1 MTVFG
6 QVSDHV
12 IIIIISCRLTLTLL
26 AVLDINE
33 TLERHTS
40 QTSIWAKGQSK
51 VVATI
56 KEKHGEEKQT
66 HKKQIDNLRR
76 VNTSVESER
85 AQCKRDLQSCQ
96 QRCSTLENVL
106 GSLGNDHTNTVEKF
120 MHTITDTETKLEA
133 SHSTE
138 KESRDRVFALEEQVA
153 SLRGKSKETEA
164 SHSKNIEGLR
174 VQLISMQGMNQK
186 LSARISFLEDEAE
199 KALQIHMKEK
209 QAIQQATEQKVR
221 EVSTEC
227 EALRVVTKN
236 EITKTKHRDDL
247 LEKQSVLH
255 ESALNQISAAKK
267 VLTAKME
274 KEIND
279 EREVGQCLMSKVQ
292 ELHEKIQMLTAETY
306 RCKQENNKSHS
317 QIDHLEKIIANGEV
331 RLSQLGTQLS
341 LSMQDQQRR
350 IVNEAELK
358 KELNKARLEVQG
370 MKRDKDH

>member
-1 MTVFG
+1 MIVFG

-12 IIIIISCRLTLTLL
+12 VIIIMQASLTLL
-26 AVLDINE
+26 VVLDIKE
-33 TLERHTS
+33 SLERHTH

-51 VVATI
+51 VVATM
-56 KEKHGEEKQT
+56 KEKHCEENQT
-66 HKKQIDNLRR
+66 HQKLIDNLRR
-76 VNTSVESER
+76 ANTAVESER

-96 QRCSTLENVL
+96 QRCSSLENVL
-106 GSLGNDHTNTVEKF
+106 GSLGNDHTNTVNKL
-120 MHTITDTETKLEA
+120 MHKIADAETQLELVLM
-133 SHSTE
+133 SE
-138 KESRDRVFALEEQVA
+138 KELRDQVAALKEQVA
-153 SLRGKSKETEA
+153 LLRVKSKETEA
-164 SHSKNIEGLR
+164 SQSEVIESLR
-174 VQLISMQGMNQK
+174 AQLTSMQGMNQK
-186 LSARISFLEDEAE
+186 LNARISSLEDEAE
-199 KALQIHMKEK
+199 KELQIHMKEK
-209 QAIQQATEQKVR
+209 QAIQQTTEQKVR

-236 EITKTKHRDDL
+236 EMIKTKHRDDL

-267 VLTAKME
+267 ELTAKME

-306 RCKQENNKSHS
+306 QCDQESNKLHS

-331 RLSQLGTQLS
+331 RLSQFGKQLS

-350 IVNEAELK
+350 ILNEAELK
-358 KELNKARLEVQG
+358 KELTKARLEVQG
-370 MKRDKDH
+370 MKRDKDRCK